1 VPDPHLP
8 ARLTTS
14 ASYTILL
21 IPRRSI
27 SSSLSLHYRSRSDER
42 PSSSS
47 TMSAPSG
54 IKVPPSL
61 TSAFGSAQSNGDDV
75 RALVFT
81 IEGGE

>member
-1 VPDPHLP
+1 
-8 ARLTTS
+8 
-14 ASYTILL
+14 
-21 IPRRSI
+21 
-27 SSSLSLHYRSRSDER
+27 
-42 PSSSS
+42 
-47 TMSAPSG
+47 MSAPSG